1 MKGWIDSNSNG
12 ARNQPTGTGK
22 TETVKDLGRTL
33 GLFVVVTNCTDQQKY
48 TDCAKIFK
56 GLCQVRACPCG
67 AKRMH
72 ALPYPPFF
80 LPRPL
85 VLSSIQQHH

>member
-1 MKGWIDSNSNG
+1 MITHNG
-12 ARNQPTGTGK
+12 ARITSTTGTGK

-56 GLCQVRACPCG
+56 GLCQVRWMPVWG
-67 AKRMH
+67 ER
-72 ALPYPPFF
+72 F
-80 LPRPL
+80 
-85 VLSSIQQHH
+85 

>member
-1 MKGWIDSNSNG
+1 MIVDAHTDTS
-12 ARNQPTGTGK
+12 TGTGK

-56 GLCQVRACPCG
+56 GLCQVRCVWLAVLMYICV
-67 AKRMH
+67 
-72 ALPYPPFF
+72 YPP
-80 LPRPL
+80 PS
-85 VLSSIQQHH
+85 VTSHAN